1 MFFTSLLSS
10 NLTTKNLAKDIQHI
24 ISTTSTNDEIWNMFS
39 NNEIDLGGVLVAE
52 QQTKGR
58 GRRSNAWHSS
68 MGESL
73 TFSFII
79 DDKITIPEIISLCCG
94 VGIVNG
100 IKEFTKV
107 QCSLKWPNDIMFNDS
122 KIGGILIEKKKN
134 FLIVGIGINVNEDT
148 LNSKITNK
156 AISLKKILNYAVQR
170 EPLLAYILN
179 NIEHLLNSDNAVTI
193 NMWLSLCNHINKK
206 INFCNSNQEIIK
218 AEFLTINNNGEAVL
232 NINGKKKIMQSGII
246 Q

>member
-1 MFFTSLLSS
+1 MFFNSLLSA
-10 NLTTKNLAKDIQHI
+10 NLTTKKLAKDIQHI

-39 NNEIDLGGVLVAE
+39 NNKINLGGVLIAE
-52 QQTKGR
+52 EQSKGR
-58 GRRSNAWHSS
+58 GRRNNIWHSS

-79 DDKITIPEIISLCCG
+79 DDKITIPEILSLCCG

-100 IKEFTKV
+100 IKEFTKLE
-107 QCSLKWPNDIMFNDS
+107 CSLKWPNDIMFNDC
-122 KIGGILIEKKKN
+122 KVGGILIEKKRN
-134 FLIVGIGINVNEDT
+134 FLIVGIGINVNEDE
-148 LNSKITNK
+148 LNLEINNK
-156 AISLKKILNYAVQR
+156 AISLKKILNHSIQR

-179 NIEHLLNSDNAVTI
+179 NIEQALNTDNAITI

-206 INFCNSNQEIIK
+206 VTFHNSNHKIIE
-218 AEFLTINNNGEAVL
+218 ANFLTINTSGEAIL
-232 NINGKKKIMQSGII
+232 NVNGKKKTMQSGII